1 MNNLREDD
9 WQFFMGT
16 EHVFDNLTIDTE
28 ELLFTE
34 YLSRILQIMHA
45 LKKEKRM
52 DFMIIPR
59 NLVDDNLRPN
69 YDKMLNNARRELK
82 Q

>member
-1 MNNLREDD
+1 
-9 WQFFMGT
+9 MGT

-34 YLSRILQIMHA
+34 YLSRILQIMRA

-59 NLVDDNLRPN
+59 NFVDDNLRPN

>member
-1 MNNLREDD
+1 
-9 WQFFMGT
+9 
-16 EHVFDNLTIDTE
+16 
-28 ELLFTE
+28 
-34 YLSRILQIMHA
+34 
-45 LKKEKRM
+45 M